1 MVEAVVVVYH
11 IIGDGQALLPA
22 GLSGKNAFRLFDRLR
37 IAFHQ
42 PPDLCVYLAIN
53 NQYSVDKLYEWRSNQ
68 ERHDDDLVVAAGGIG
83 LPSRFCAYLWMQDGL
98 EILPGVVIAED
109 DIAHGCAVEV
119 AGGIDHDLTEALAN
133 LVKCGL
139 AGLHDFSRD
148 NIGVDNGHTELRE
161 HAGYY
166 GLAAGNTTSQA
177 DT

>member
-1 MVEAVVVVYH
+1 
-11 IIGDGQALLPA
+11 
-22 GLSGKNAFRLFDRLR
+22 
-37 IAFHQ
+37 
-42 PPDLCVYLAIN
+42 
-53 NQYSVDKLYEWRSNQ
+53 
-68 ERHDDDLVVAAGGIG
+68 
-83 LPSRFCAYLWMQDGL
+83 MQDGL

-109 DIAHGCAVEV
+109 DFAHGCAVEV